1 MPDNVQSGGRS
12 TLPLVNVADGRAVV
26 RLNRPREHNR
36 LEAGAGA
43 DVPDPAPAPLP
54 EPPAEEVLAVELL
67 CPAAPLDGVGV
78 PGNVTAP
85 YGFAKLVPAT
95 PPVVAAV

>member
-1 MPDNVQSGGRS
+1 LLEPERAAVPV
-12 TLPLVNVADGRAVV
+12 TAD
-26 RLNRPREHNR
+26 R
-36 LEAGAGA
+36 LEAGAPVAA
-43 DVPDPAPAPLP
+43 DAPDPAPAPLP

-95 PPVVAAV
+95 PPVVAAVCATAGPANTSENRNAV

>member
-1 MPDNVQSGGRS
+1 MLEPERAAV
-12 TLPLVNVADGRAVV
+12 PVAAD
-26 RLNRPREHNR
+26 R

>member
-1 MPDNVQSGGRS
+1 LLEPERAAV
-12 TLPLVNVADGRAVV
+12 PVAAD
-26 RLNRPREHNR
+26 R

-43 DVPDPAPAPLP
+43 DVPDPAP
-54 EPPAEEVLAVELL
+54 AVELL

-95 PPVVAAV
+95 PPVVAAVCATAGPANTSENRNAV